1 MSWLEKLFGTKPSET
16 ENVNET
22 VKDYEAKEES
32 GSKHTSAQPETASNS
47 AVPKADGKQP
57 KEEVAST
64 ETENTDK
71 EGKTA
76 SENTDKED
84 ATAKDDASP
93 NLNVYHLIVLDES
106 GSMYPVC
113 KQTVDGCNETI
124 QTVRKMQEMN
134 ADQKHYV
141 SIYLFQTGASR
152 YILKDIPIGEV
163 RELLPQDYRPSACTP
178 LFDAIGYTLT
188 ELKEKLADNVAA
200 YVTII
205 TDGYEN
211 DSRNFTLQMVK
222 SLISEM
228 KERNV
233 IFSFIGANIDSK
245 QYGQSMGI
253 NNSLQFT
260 ADTEGTKD
268 MWDRE
273 ARAKMRSSAHLRHFC
288 FSMVDPRES
297 HNFGNIEN
305 MGNYYDEQTDSSR
318 VSPEYIA
325 HLKPNEIFVF
335 GSNVEG
341 KHDGGASRF
350 ALDNFGAVYSQAE
363 GPQGQS
369 YAIPTDGASERDINK
384 AVQRFIEYAKK
395 RSDLTFLVTKIGCG
409 AAHYTPYII
418 APMFQDA
425 VNMKNIKLPKEFW
438 DYL

>member
-1 MSWLEKLFGTKPSET
+1 MSWLEKLFGRKPSET
-16 ENVNET
+16 ENVNEP
-22 VKDYEAKEES
+22 VKDSVPKDENLSEQVSSQAEAAGKS
-32 GSKHTSAQPETASNS
+32 TA
-47 AVPKADGKQP
+47 PKADDKQP
-57 KEEVAST
+57 KKDTVS
-64 ETENTDK
+64 TENT
-71 EGKTA
+71 GKGDNTA
-76 SENTDKED
+76 SDKTEKAD
-84 ATAKDDASP
+84 ATAKKESIV

-106 GSMYPVC
+106 GSMYPVR

-222 SLISEM
+222 NLISEM

-245 QYGQSMGI
+245 QYAQSMGI
-253 NNSLQFT
+253 ENSLQFT
-260 ADTEGTKD
+260 ADTEGAKD

-288 FSMVDPRES
+288 CSMVDPKGS
-297 HNFGNIEN
+297 YSFGNREN
-305 MGNYYDEQTDSSR
+305 MGKYYDEFIDHSR
-318 VSPEYIA
+318 VAPDYIA

-350 ALDNFGAVYSQAE
+350 ALENFGAVYSQAE

-369 YAIPTDGASERDINK
+369 YAIPTDGATEKEINE
-384 AVQRFIEYAKK
+384 AVQRFIKYAKK

-418 APMFQDA
+418 APMFEDA

-438 DYL
+438 GYL

>member
-1 MSWLEKLFGTKPSET
+1 MSWLGKLFGKKENGKEVANEAVNDSEFKNT
-16 ENVNET
+16 DRNEQT
-22 VKDYEAKEES
+22 LSHSEA
-32 GSKHTSAQPETASNS
+32 ASNNN
-47 AVPKADGKQP
+47 APKADKGQP
-57 KEEVAST
+57 KEDTTAI
-64 ETENTDK
+64 ENTDK
-71 EGKTA
+71 VDKTA
-76 SENTDKED
+76 SDNTGKDD
-84 ATAKDDASP
+84 TTAKDEAVP
-93 NLNVYHLIVLDES
+93 NLNVYHLIILDES
-106 GSMYPVC
+106 GSMMPVRH
-113 KQTVDGCNETI
+113 QTVDGCNETI
-124 QTVRKMQEMN
+124 QTVRKMQEITP
-134 ADQKHYV
+134 DQKHYV
-141 SIYLFQTGASR
+141 SIYMFQTGASR
-152 YILKDIPIGEV
+152 YILKDMPIAKV

-178 LFDAIGYTLT
+178 LFDAIGRTLT
-188 ELKEKLADNVAA
+188 ELKEKLNDKVAA

-211 DSRNFTLQMVK
+211 DSRYYNLQMVK
-222 SLISEM
+222 SLIGEM

-245 QYGQSMGI
+245 QYAQSMGI
-253 NNSLQFT
+253 ENSLQFT
-260 ADTEGTKD
+260 ADTEGAKD

-288 FSMVDPRES
+288 CSMVDPKGS
-297 HNFGNIEN
+297 YSFGNREN
-305 MGNYYDEQTDSSR
+305 MGKYYDEQTDSSR